1 VKLPRDVSGGEAAR
15 ESKAIW
21 GAAKQRD
28 RWKAK
33 RLPGW
38 TPARW
43 KKLSAAK
50 RNENGRGRL
59 TALVVRQA
67 MKYFKAMKREDI
79 IRDIHGLD
87 TELAALE
94 EQYGLL
100 SDDFY
105 HFYRAGE
112 LEQTRDFIRWAGFY
126 EAKQERE
133 TSYRQLIYE
142 HLRELR
148 RRSGLGALALDPAGA

>member
-1 VKLPRDVSGGEAAR
+1 MRSKPPSASFPARSFWLPATGSPGSTLPRGTNSLRRTFPGAR
-15 ESKAIW
+15 TGLSKNA
-21 GAAKQRD
+21 
-28 RWKAK
+28 
-33 RLPGW
+33 
-38 TPARW
+38 
-43 KKLSAAK
+43 LS
-50 RNENGRGRL
+50 
-59 TALVVRQA
+59 ALVVWQA
-67 MKYFKAMKREDI
+67 MRYFKAVKREDI

-87 TELAALE
+87 AELAALE

-100 SDDFY
+100 SADFY

>member
-1 VKLPRDVSGGEAAR
+1 MKYFFAAR
-15 ESKAIW
+15 CREIGGKYLITAETL
-21 GAAKQRD
+21 AATGYEVLILAAD
-28 RWKAK
+28 FFK
-33 RLPGW
+33 R
-38 TPARW
+38 AYC
-43 KKLSAAK
+43 
-50 RNENGRGRL
+50 
-59 TALVVRQA
+59 ALVVGQA
-67 MKYFKAMKREDI
+67 MKYFEVMKREDI

-87 TELAALE
+87 AELAALE

-100 SDDFY
+100 SADFY

-126 EAKQERE
+126 EAKQQRE
-133 TSYRQLIYE
+133 AAYRELVYE

>member
-1 VKLPRDVSGGEAAR
+1 
-15 ESKAIW
+15 
-21 GAAKQRD
+21 
-28 RWKAK
+28 
-33 RLPGW
+33 
-38 TPARW
+38 
-43 KKLSAAK
+43 
-50 RNENGRGRL
+50 
-59 TALVVRQA
+59 
-67 MKYFKAMKREDI
+67 MKYFKAVKREDI

-87 TELAALE
+87 TEMAALE

-126 EAKQERE
+126 EAIQKRE